1 MEAMRCAAV
10 TARRLASVP
19 RAAFVRAQ
27 ATSHTGTTANATRFG
42 VAKFSNSAAPVGRFA
57 GKVAIV
63 TGGGSGI
70 GAGITATFVRE
81 GGAVLFS
88 GLPHEHSTGTG
99 LAARLTAASRSG
111 GRAAYR
117 TADMRVEDELL
128 ELVTATISTFGR

>member
-1 MEAMRCAAV
+1 METLRCVAV
-10 TARRLASVP
+10 TARRLASAP
-19 RAAFVRAQ
+19 RYVVGLART
-27 ATSHTGTTANATRFG
+27 TSRIATANTRFG
-42 VAKFSNSAAPVGRFA
+42 VAKLSNSAAPVGRFA
-57 GKVAIV
+57 GKVTIV

-88 GLPHEHSTGTG
+88 GLPHEHSSGTS

-128 ELVTATISTFGR
+128 QLVTTAVSTFGR